1 MVGTGR
7 WGRGGWW
14 AEEGGG
20 TGKVGCTEQWWAE
33 GGGGQREMV
42 RTRKVLGTGGAGQAI
57 PGCFGHSHTR
67 RLRRQ
72 PQTWERCH

>member
-1 MVGTGR
+1 MGTGR

-14 AEEGGG
+14 AEGGG
-20 TGKVGCTEQWWAE
+20 EN
-33 GGGGQREMV
+33 
-42 RTRKVLGTGGAGQAI
+42 KVLGTGGAGQAI